1 MTDILLDSVNDL
13 FISGGQISLITDVE
27 TLTRQRLLNK
37 LRTFTNTLFTN
48 INYGVD
54 VNLVFERGTKALLDQ
69 HIKTLIS
76 ETDGVVELLEYES
89 VVGTDRV
96 YRCQWKYKIT
106 TGEIVG
112 IRGLSLSTGSLPAEI
127 KRGIWKDGYWDY
139 SGDWDDL
146 EIWGGGYGDAPTYTI
161 SFDGDLIV
169 FDGNPLLFNL

>member
-13 FISGGQISLITDVE
+13 YLEGGQITLIDTIEV
-27 TLTRQRLLNK
+27 LTRQRLLNK

-54 VNLVFERGTKALLDQ
+54 VNLVFARGTKELLDQ

-76 ETDGVVELLEYES
+76 ETDGVIELLEYES

-112 IRGLSLSTGSLPAEI
+112 IRGIDIQRSGGGQVISSKGV
-127 KRGIWKDGYWDY
+127 WKDGYWDY
-139 SGDWDDL
+139 SGIWDD
-146 EIWGGGYGDAPTYTI
+146 EEVWGQ
-161 SFDGDLIV
+161 
-169 FDGNPLLFNL
+169 

>member
-48 INYGVD
+48 VNYGID

-69 HIKTLIS
+69 HLKTLIS
-76 ETDGVVELLEYES
+76 DTEGVVKLVS
-89 VVGTDRV
+89 FSSNVGTNRI
-96 YRCQWKYKIT
+96 YTCQFQYQIE

-112 IRGLSLSTGSLPAEI
+112 IRGIDVTKSTS
-127 KRGIWKDGYWDY
+127 
-139 SGDWDDL
+139 
-146 EIWGGGYGDAPTYTI
+146 GGYVA
-161 SFDGDLIV
+161 
-169 FDGNPLLFNL
+169 